1 MSKRPSS
8 MRDVARRAGVSLS
21 TVSRVLRCAPGVA
34 PEVRER
40 VRRSADELSYV
51 VSRNASGL
59 VTGRTGRVA
68 AVVPSLEPWFFGA
81 VLSGVGE
88 ALHRSDLD
96 MLVYQVDLRDRA
108 GSLPLPRNSDAVITV
123 ALDLAEEECR
133 LLDRVGVPLVL
144 TGQRVPGRACV
155 FVDNRAGTAA
165 ATRHLLNLGHTRI
178 AYIGSRTGS
187 HISRSSR
194 DRLAG
199 HESVMGEAGIRPW
212 TVLKPSGYEGGELAV
227 GELLS
232 GQTLPTAVLAESDDM
247 ALGVHRALR
256 RSGIA
261 IPDAI
266 SLMGFGNRDVT
277 EVLDLTTVDQAPR
290 DIGVEAGLLTAD
302 ILEET
307 RPFDTHVELPT
318 QIIPRRSTAAPKET
332 RESSS

>member
-1 MSKRPSS
+1 
-8 MRDVARRAGVSLS
+8 
-21 TVSRVLRCAPGVA
+21 
-34 PEVRER
+34 
-40 VRRSADELSYV
+40 
-51 VSRNASGL
+51 
-59 VTGRTGRVA
+59 
-68 AVVPSLEPWFFGA
+68 
-81 VLSGVGE
+81 
-88 ALHRSDLD
+88 
-96 MLVYQVDLRDRA
+96 
-108 GSLPLPRNSDAVITV
+108 
-123 ALDLAEEECR
+123 
-133 LLDRVGVPLVL
+133 
-144 TGQRVPGRACV
+144 
-155 FVDNRAGTAA
+155 
-165 ATRHLLNLGHTRI
+165 
-178 AYIGSRTGS
+178 
-187 HISRSSR
+187 
-194 DRLAG
+194 AG

-332 RESSS
+332 RESSSGVEPTPRGKACSSGGVTQSCTRSTRVASPTATVTASATSRASPAVWTTSPLWG